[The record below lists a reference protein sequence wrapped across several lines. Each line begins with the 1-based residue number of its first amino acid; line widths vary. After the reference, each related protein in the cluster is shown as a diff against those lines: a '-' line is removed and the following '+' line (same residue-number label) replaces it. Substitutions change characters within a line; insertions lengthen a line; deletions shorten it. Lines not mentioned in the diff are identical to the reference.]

1 MDGTGIL
8 FKEFIRLL
16 TDEIEARVVRYPEDE
31 CLTYEQLAERVVR
44 AAPIGQPYVIIAE
57 SFSGPIAALL
67 AAHPVGNLRAVVL
80 VSSFV
85 SFPGGPLGT
94 YIAKLFPAA
103 LFRLPAPA
111 WLLRWLLMDSAAAS
125 DAISDVQ
132 AAIARVRPEVL
143 AGRLRDALN
152 ADFSESLGDCAVRV
166 VYLVAG
172 SDRLLGTR
180 GLRGILAVKPD
191 VETVGI
197 SGPHLLLQC
206 APYDC
211 LAALRKLG
219 LFGSPLPRCQ

>member
-16 TDEIEARVVRYPEDE
+16 PDDVDTRVVRYPDDE
-31 CLTYEQLAERVVR
+31 FLTYEQLAERVVR
-44 AAPIGQPYVIIAE
+44 AVPVGQPYLIIAE
-57 SFSGPIAALL
+57 SFSGPVAALL
-67 AAHPVGNLRAVVL
+67 AAQPVGDLRAVVF

-85 SFPGGPLGT
+85 SFPGGRMGT

-103 LFRLPAPA
+103 LFRFPAPA
-111 WLLRWLLMDSAAAS
+111 WLLRWLLMDSAAAP

-132 AAIARVRPEVL
+132 AAIARIRPEVL

-152 ADFSESLGDCAVRV
+152 ADFSESLRDCTVRV

-180 GLRGILAVKPD
+180 GLRGILAMKPN
-191 VETVGI
+191 VETVRI
-197 SGPHLLLQC
+197 AGPHLLLQC

-219 LFGSPLPRCQ
+219 LFRSPLPECQ